1 MGGFISWIQN
11 SLAEQPDK
19 GQDTKSSSISGM
31 ISTLVP
37 VLVLSAV
44 YLLIFLV
51 FRRKEKRFHAP
62 RSYLGS
68 MHHHQRSPV
77 LPDGFLNWIPAFW
90 KIPDSY
96 ALTHQSLDAYLFI
109 RYLKI
114 ATAIAFGSLV
124 ITWPIL
130 FPVNAT
136 GGGGASGLD
145 VLAYGNV
152 NISEKPNYLYA
163 QVFVGWAVY
172 GFVMYMITRE
182 MIFYINLR
190 QTFLLS
196 PFYSNRLSSRVVLFT
211 NVPKDYINEQKIHA
225 MYPGL
230 IRNVWIAGDSKE
242 LTESV
247 EERDKVIA
255 KLEGAQVK
263 LIKLANKARNKE
275 LKKNASA
282 ETQEQP
288 EAAADAESASASAR
302 WVPEK
307 KRPTHRLGFL
317 GLFGK
322 KVDTINWGR
331 EELEKQIPAV
341 ETAQAEFVSGKYNK
355 IGAIFVEF
363 NTPADA
369 ENAFQTVTH
378 HVALHMCPKVIGVR
392 PEEVIWGNLGI
403 PWWQKILRRYA
414 VIGFIIALIVF
425 WAIPVAI
432 VGLISQVK
440 VIAGLP
446 GMNWINSIPPVILGV
461 VSGLLPSVA
470 MSILMSLVPVVMRA
484 LGKLSGLSTLS
495 EVELFTQNAYFA
507 FQVIQVFLVQTLFSS
522 ATNAIISISASPGI
536 SVFDLLAKSLPTS
549 SNFYISYFIV
559 QGLTISVGVLT
570 QVVGQFIFRI
580 LYKYLAGTPRSMYT
594 KWTTLSAIL
603 WGSLLP
609 VYTNIVVISITYSVI
624 APLMLF
630 WSTIGL
636 GLFYLAYRYNLLF
649 VSDTAVDTRG
659 LIYPRAL
666 KQLYTGIYLGEI
678 CMVGLFAVS
687 KATGP
692 AVLMAVF
699 LIFTILF
706 HLTINKIFNPLLYG
720 ISRSLAAEETAFR
733 ERGANA
739 AAIDEKQVGT
749 NGANNGTN
757 GHDADGANGTNG
769 HDANGAS
776 ASNGKAVALPSVSA
790 PASRIAR
797 FFKPWQYADY
807 HHLRQ
812 LVPAD
817 AGEEYQYD
825 QKIESEAYWAPAA
838 TKPADTIWLPEDKA
852 GVSKQEI
859 AHTSSIINTTDEGC
873 TLDEKNK
880 IVWDEEGA
888 RPPIYTEKI
897 MY

>member
-1 MGGFISWIQN
+1 MGGFISWIQD
-11 SLAEQPDK
+11 SLAKQPDK

-37 VLVLSAV
+37 VLVVSAV

-68 MHHHQRSPV
+68 MHQHQRSPI
-77 LPDGFLNWIPAFW
+77 LPDGLLTWIPAFW

-109 RYLKI
+109 RFLKI

-136 GGGGASGLD
+136 GGGGQSGLD
-145 VLAYGNV
+145 VLSYSNV
-152 NISEKPNYLYA
+152 DVIQKPNYLYA

-242 LTESV
+242 LTKSV
-247 EERDKVIA
+247 EERDKVIS

-263 LIKLANKARNKE
+263 LIKLANKTRNKE
-275 LKKNASA
+275 NKKNGSA

-288 EAAADAESASASAR
+288 VEAAVDAESASASAR

-307 KRPTHRLGFL
+307 KRPSHRLGFL
-317 GLFGK
+317 GLFGQ
-322 KVDTINWGR
+322 KVDTIEWGR
-331 EELEKQIPAV
+331 EELQKQIPAV

-355 IGAIFVEF
+355 LGAIFVEF
-363 NTPADA
+363 NTPSDA

-378 HVALHMCPKVIGVR
+378 HQALQMCPKVIGVR
-392 PEEVIWGNLGI
+392 PEEVVWGNLGL
-403 PWWQKILRRYA
+403 PWWQKVIRRYA
-414 VIGFIIALIVF
+414 VIGFIIALIIL

-446 GMNWINSIPPVILGV
+446 GMSWINSIPPVILGV

-470 MSILMSLVPVVMRA
+470 LSILMSFVPIIMRA

-522 ATNAIISISASPGI
+522 ATNAIISISASPGT

-559 QGLTISVGVLT
+559 QGLTVSVGVLT
-570 QVVGQFIFRI
+570 QVIGQFVFRL
-580 LYKYLAGTPRSMYT
+580 LYKYLSSTPRSMYT
-594 KWTTLSAIL
+594 KWTSLSAIL

-636 GLFYLAYRYNLLF
+636 GLFYLAFRYNLLF

-666 KQLYTGIYLGEI
+666 KQLFTGIYLGEI

-692 AVLMAVF
+692 AILMAVF

-706 HLTINKIFNPLLYG
+706 QITINKIFNPLLYG

-739 AAIDEKQVGT
+739 AAIDEKQIGT
-749 NGANNGTN
+749 NGAS
-757 GHDADGANGTNG
+757 NGTNG
-769 HDANGAS
+769 HDANGQDANGAGSS
-776 ASNGKAVALPSVSA
+776 ASNGKLVAKVTENESVG
-790 PASRIAR
+790 RIAR

-825 QKIESEAYWAPAA
+825 QKTEAEAYWDPAV
-838 TKPADTIWLPEDKA
+838 TKPADTIWLPEDQA

-859 AHTSSIINTTDEGC
+859 AHTNSIIPTTDEGC

-888 RPPIYTEKI
+888 RPPIYSEKI